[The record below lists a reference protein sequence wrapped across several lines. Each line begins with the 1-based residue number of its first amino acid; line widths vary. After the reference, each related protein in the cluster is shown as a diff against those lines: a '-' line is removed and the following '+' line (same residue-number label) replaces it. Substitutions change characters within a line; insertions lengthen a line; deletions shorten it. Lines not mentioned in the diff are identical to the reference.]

1 MTIQR
6 LFRSMKTVNYL
17 DLMKA
22 KAKDVYW
29 LLVNKTHTNSH
40 AGPKRWEKSTTSENI
55 CWNHIFQSI
64 RETSKEI
71 KLQEFHFKVIHRI
84 FVTKKELFRFKIM
97 EDGDCIYCGEMDS
110 IDHLLIN
117 CHFTIS
123 FTDKVLQWFNLNN
136 NSSFALT
143 TKEVLFGLMNTS
155 HSLKR
160 KLNYTLLFM
169 NYYIYKRKLQNESLL
184 ISDLIKKMMYKYKI
198 EQIK

>member
-1 MTIQR
+1 
-6 LFRSMKTVNYL
+6 
-17 DLMKA
+17 
-22 KAKDVYW
+22 
-29 LLVNKTHTNSH
+29 
-40 AGPKRWEKSTTSENI
+40 
-55 CWNHIFQSI
+55 
-64 RETSKEI
+64 
-71 KLQEFHFKVIHRI
+71 
-84 FVTKKELFRFKIM
+84 
-97 EDGDCIYCGEMDS
+97 MDS
-110 IDHLLIN
+110 VDHSLIN
-117 CHFTIS
+117 CHFTKS

-184 ISDLIKKMMYKYKI
+184 ISDFIKKMVYKYKI